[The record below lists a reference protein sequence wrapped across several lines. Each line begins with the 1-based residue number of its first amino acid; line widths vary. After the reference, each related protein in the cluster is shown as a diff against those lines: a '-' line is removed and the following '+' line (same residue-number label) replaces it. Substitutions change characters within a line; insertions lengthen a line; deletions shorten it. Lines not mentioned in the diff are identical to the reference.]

1 MRQGLIE
8 SCKLSFTHTNTVTY
22 TCPAD
27 EIARLNQEM
36 TWIRKVLFLLVLLSC
51 CTECVWSMPRKRP
64 AAKEKTRRKLGSA
77 VALSQ
82 EAWDAWLVFLLQ
94 HQGPRMYILV
104 ALTGLFALRASEA
117 AMLRREDIHL
127 QASPPYITSRKN
139 AAVAS
144 PRGTYR

>member
-1 MRQGLIE
+1 
-8 SCKLSFTHTNTVTY
+8 
-22 TCPAD
+22 
-27 EIARLNQEM
+27 
-36 TWIRKVLFLLVLLSC
+36 
-51 CTECVWSMPRKRP
+51 MPRKRP

-127 QASPPYITSRKN
+127 QASPPYINIPKERGRGKSPGD
-139 AAVAS
+139 VPIMPEQAS
-144 PRGTYR
+144 LLRLWLTEGVTVDE